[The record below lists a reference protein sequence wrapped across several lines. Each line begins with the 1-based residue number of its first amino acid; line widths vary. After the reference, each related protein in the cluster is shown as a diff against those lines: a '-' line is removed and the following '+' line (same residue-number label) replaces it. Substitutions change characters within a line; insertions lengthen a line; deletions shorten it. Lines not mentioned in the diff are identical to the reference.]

1 MQKSKPSHGGSRK
14 KSAEVLAKSIGG
26 PCIFGS
32 DIPILVSRFKHRTM
46 KNQHWDFGPDDEDE
60 DDFDF
65 DFEEDDLDGD
75 DEESDW

>member
-1 MQKSKPSHGGSRK
+1 M
-14 KSAEVLAKSIGG
+14 
-26 PCIFGS
+26 
-32 DIPILVSRFKHRTM
+32 ILVSRFKHHAM

>member
-1 MQKSKPSHGGSRK
+1 
-14 KSAEVLAKSIGG
+14 
-26 PCIFGS
+26 
-32 DIPILVSRFKHRTM
+32 M

-65 DFEEDDLDGD
+65 DFEEDDLAGD